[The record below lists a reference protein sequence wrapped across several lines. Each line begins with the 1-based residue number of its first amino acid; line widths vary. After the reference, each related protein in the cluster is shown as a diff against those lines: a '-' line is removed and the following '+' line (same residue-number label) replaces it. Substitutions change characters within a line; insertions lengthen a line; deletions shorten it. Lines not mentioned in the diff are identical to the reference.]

1 MMSNLIDRARVEGFL
16 YSLTEKQEVYLKE
29 KQALEIEKSKLI
41 LNTNWDELNAQ
52 RKEQGLSKIS
62 NESGRK
68 AYISLK
74 LADNIEKFNEVKLEY
89 EDGKRYYEYLMTIL
103 KEKEE

>member
-1 MMSNLIDRARVEGFL
+1 MSNLIDRARVEGFL
-16 YSLTEKQEVYLKE
+16 YSLTEKQETYLKE
-29 KQALEIEKSKLI
+29 KQALDIEKSKLI

>member
-1 MMSNLIDRARVEGFL
+1 MSNLIDRARVEGFL
-16 YSLTEKQEVYLKE
+16 YSLTEKQEAYLKE

>member
-1 MMSNLIDRARVEGFL
+1 MSNLIDRARVEGFL
-16 YSLTEKQEVYLKE
+16 YSLTEKQEAYLKE

-74 LADNIEKFNEVKLEY
+74 LADNIARFNEVKLEY

>member
-1 MMSNLIDRARVEGFL
+1 MSNLIDRARVEGFL
-16 YSLTEKQEVYLKE
+16 YSLTEKQEAYLKE

-62 NESGRK
+62 NESGRN
-68 AYISLK
+68 AYISIELK
-74 LADNIEKFNEVKLEY
+74 DAIAKFNETKLEY
-89 EDGKRYYEYLMTIL
+89 DNAKRYYKYLIASM
-103 KEKEE
+103 KVEE

>member
-1 MMSNLIDRARVEGFL
+1 MMIDWILKERVENFL
-16 YSLTEKQEVYLKE
+16 LSLTEKQEDYLRE
-29 KQALEIEKSKLI
+29 KQALETEKAKLI

-68 AYISLK
+68 AYISLE